1 MKQELKQYIQ
11 QFDFLNQSDKKIIF
25 NNDADGH
32 ISTCLSRHSMYWQPV
47 GMYDFKNL
55 FVDENYIKKMTK
67 QELVWLDV
75 SVFGNRQA
83 IDMHV
88 TKIHKDDPVNKNS
101 ININNYMN
109 IHRDNYTKKCA
120 WGVHLAI
127 LAYFQ
132 PIDLNKLSDEQKA
145 LLWLPDSSYESFYF
159 DRDTFYGYVEMFGL
173 QALTDVLE
181 KHSKEDFIN
190 FQNKLN
196 IKGKIWVDENGKLQ
210 TNIRLDKI
218 QDILPMIDWSLPQGT
233 YKCVKKFQAVEKK
246 IDFTVPRER
255 VHDDMFSFALTKK
268 RKLKYSTIKQ
278 EEIQ

>member
-1 MKQELKQYIQ
+1 MNQELKQYIQ
-11 QFDFLNQSDKKIIF
+11 QFDFLYQPDKKIIF

-32 ISTCLSRHSMYWQPV
+32 FSTCLARSVNQWLPI
-47 GMYDFKNL
+47 GMYDFENL
-55 FVDENYIKKMTK
+55 FVDENYIQQMTK

-75 SVFGNRQA
+75 SVLGNRQA

-88 TKIHKDDPVNKNS
+88 TKIHEDDPVNKNS

-181 KHSKEDFIN
+181 KHPKEDFRK
-190 FQNKLN
+190 FQHKLN
-196 IKGKIWVDENGKLQ
+196 SRGKIWVVGNGRLQ
-210 TNIRLDKI
+210 TNIRLDRI
-218 QDILPMIDWSLPQGT
+218 QEILPIIDFSLPNGT
-233 YKCVKKFQAVEKK
+233 YKNIKSFTAVEKE
-246 IDFTVPRER
+246 IHFTIPREH

-268 RKLKYSTIKQ
+268 KKLKYSTIKQ
-278 EEIQ
+278 EVAQ

>member
-1 MKQELKQYIQ
+1 MNQEIKQYIQ
-11 QFDFLNQSDKKIIF
+11 QFDFLYQPEKKIIF

-32 ISTCLSRHSMYWQPV
+32 FSTCLAKSVNQWLPV

-55 FVDENYIKKMTK
+55 FVDENYIKQMTK

-75 SVFGNRQA
+75 SVLGNRQA

-132 PIDLNKLSDEQKA
+132 AIDLHSLTDRQKA

-159 DRDTFYGYVEMFGL
+159 DKDNFYRYVELFGL
-173 QALTDVLE
+173 QSLTDVLE
-181 KHSKEDFIN
+181 KHPKEDFRK
-190 FQNKLN
+190 FQDKLN
-196 IKGKIWVDENGKLQ
+196 TRGKIWVDEQGKLQ
-210 TNIRLDKI
+210 TNIRLDLI
-218 QDILPMIDWSLPQGT
+218 QEILPMVDWSLPQGT
-233 YKCVKKFQAVEKK
+233 YRNIKTFEAVEKE
-246 IDFTVPRER
+246 IHFTIPRER
-255 VHDDMFSFALTKK
+255 ACDNMFSFALTKK
-268 RKLKYSTIKQ
+268 KKLKYSTIA
-278 EEIQ
+278 